1 MILQEM
7 DWMIYLQIFHTGAN
21 ERFKRSSKV
30 FIRRSSDIV
39 GWNERK
45 REKREKEK
53 KKKKRKK
60 KEKNL
65 SDMFWDF
72 SRMYPSSIH
81 KSNQVHKLYYHFS
94 KIKRL

>member
-7 DWMIYLQIFHTGAN
+7 DWMIYLRIFHTGAN

-39 GWNERK
+39 GWSERK
-45 REKREKEK
+45 NEHIY
-53 KKKKRKK
+53 
-60 KEKNL
+60 L

-72 SRMYPSSIH
+72 SRKYHNSIH